1 MNASTYVGIDNGING
16 GLAIIGPVRGAP
28 PVAVLRMPVK
38 AGQVDVLAVVDWL
51 DSHNV
56 IPAAIGVEMPC
67 DRMPK
72 IQSMRSL
79 ALNCGRLLGALR
91 VRYRNHPTKI
101 EEVESNAST
110 TWQKTILG
118 KVPQGKT
125 KAYALA
131 AAKCIWPDESFI
143 PRGCSTP
150 HDGIIDAVLIA
161 EFLRRRAKP

>member
-1 MNASTYVGIDNGING
+1 MNAPTYVGIDNGING

-38 AGQVDVLAVVDWL
+38 AGQVDVLAVLEWL
-51 DSHNV
+51 EAHV
-56 IPAAIGVEMPC
+56 TPAVIGVESPC
-67 DRMPK
+67 HVMK
-72 IQSMRSL
+72 QIQSMRSL
-79 ALNCGRLLGALR
+79 AINYGLLLGCLR
-91 VRYRNHPTKI
+91 IRYRNFPTKI
-101 EEVESNAST
+101 VEVDAHSST
-110 TWQKTILG
+110 SWQKVILG
-118 KVPQGKT
+118 KVPKGET

-143 PRGCSTP
+143 PSGCRTP